1 MCVCESQL
9 LMGLRTEQT
18 VYSFKRHVR
27 RKINQQKIEQQTQQ
41 EGVKLNTLRF
51 KNILDENYWNDLLI
65 SHFKKLIFYKSHSIS
80 CIFFVNSVMCYIK
93 VRQIMHCI
101 K

>member
-18 VYSFKRHVR
+18 GYSFKRHVR

-51 KNILDENYWNDLLI
+51 KNILDENYW
-65 SHFKKLIFYKSHSIS
+65 KLSTYFPL
-80 CIFFVNSVMCYIK
+80 
-93 VRQIMHCI
+93 
-101 K
+101 